1 MINSVRLSICNTI
14 TLYEYDTPPNLA
26 RTSVYKTESMWGNKS
41 PFSVLPHADG
51 GVNRAKE
58 LPAVSSMSPFESGAT
73 PLLPIGQHRQSPV
86 VHAGVRTVEEIE
98 AEMRAAVQH
107 SRTRQKEILLQQQ
120 MQLEEEE
127 RHRILQEQELQ
138 RQMLLQQEQ
147 HQLHMQRLLQH
158 QREQQYQRTPP
169 PRMLPTSQS
178 PRFLEQQRQLLLQQ
192 QQEQQLQQQ
201 RMQEQ
206 LRLDE
211 MERQLLARAAI
222 QQRRQSPNPAM
233 LRHRQSSGL
242 SMSDAYGRQHR
253 RQESQSPSNG
263 NHRYTA
269 ALQEGL
275 VLPTPQNIQLQQRLL
290 SEMAQAEFI
299 RNVQGNNPHAV
310 IEQEALRMEA
320 MRKILETEQMEEK
333 RRRKAAKIAHMVS

>member
-1 MINSVRLSICNTI
+1 
-14 TLYEYDTPPNLA
+14 
-26 RTSVYKTESMWGNKS
+26 MWENKS
-41 PFSVLPHADG
+41 PFSVLPRTDG

-58 LPAVSSMSPFESGAT
+58 VLAVSSILPVESGAP
-73 PLLPIGQHRQSPV
+73 PLLPIGQHRQTPAI
-86 VHAGVRTVEEIE
+86 HAGVRTVEEIE

-120 MQLEEEE
+120 IQLEEEE
-127 RHRILQEQELQ
+127 RQRILQEQELQ

-169 PRMLPTSQS
+169 PRMLPSSQS
-178 PRFLEQQRQLLLQQ
+178 PRFLEQQRQLLLLQQ

-201 RMQEQ
+201 QMQEQ

-222 QQRRQSPNPAM
+222 QRRQSPNPAM
-233 LRHRQSSGL
+233 LRHRQPSGL
-242 SMSDAYGRQHR
+242 LLSDAYGHQHR

-269 ALQEGL
+269 TLQEGL

-299 RNVQGNNPHAV
+299 RNVQGGNPV
-310 IEQEALRMEA
+310 IEQDALRMEA

>member
-73 PLLPIGQHRQSPV
+73 PMLPIGQHRQSPV

-299 RNVQGNNPHAV
+299 RNVQGSNPHAV